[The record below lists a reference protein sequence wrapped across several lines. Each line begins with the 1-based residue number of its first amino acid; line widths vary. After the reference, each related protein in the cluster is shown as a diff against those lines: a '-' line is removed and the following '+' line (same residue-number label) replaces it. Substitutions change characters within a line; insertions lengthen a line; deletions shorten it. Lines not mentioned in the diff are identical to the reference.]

1 MKKSD
6 ILTVIDDLNQY
17 LNGYVTNEG
26 LKESLTELL
35 NKLNTTKDG

>member
-1 MKKSD
+1 MNKSD
-6 ILTVIDDLNQY
+6 ILAVIDDLNQY

-35 NKLNTTKDG
+35 NKLN